1 MYFLLRISTPRLTS
15 KGDGLFKA
23 DQELT
28 MHPIRLPL
36 LSLGL
41 LPVVRQIQDA
51 LSAQACA
58 AIIHGE
64 T

>member
-1 MYFLLRISTPRLTS
+1 MYFLLRTSTPRLTS
-15 KGDGLFKA
+15 KGDGLSKA
-23 DQELT
+23 DRVLT

-41 LPVVRQIQDA
+41 LPVVRQIQDE